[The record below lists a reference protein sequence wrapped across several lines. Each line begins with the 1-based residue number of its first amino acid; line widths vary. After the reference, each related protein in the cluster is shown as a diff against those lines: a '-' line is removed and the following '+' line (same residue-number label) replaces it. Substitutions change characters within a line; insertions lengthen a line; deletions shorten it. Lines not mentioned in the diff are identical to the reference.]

1 MSDGENAAQSAGRPS
16 VDRYRLIVTDVDGKE
31 HEVRGSILS
40 TPGARLNSI
49 IKRSAHELCALTDQG
64 QFFVAKDHVRNIDVQ
79 SFISAAQRMNESIFL
94 PYIVTSM
101 ATIREINETAA
112 SRAASIASNGAGDDE
127 TQMQRELIKIIQDGF
142 ERGATDVHII
152 DKIDFALINMRV
164 NGSIQKTRDLQSPVA
179 RTLMSSAFAASED
192 SDSSYQDLEPQEA
205 RISRNNKQIRIPAGL
220 ESIRLHWNPLAYGG
234 RSLAMRLQY
243 SSVRRNEKVTRS
255 IESLGYHKL
264 QLEQLRTMRSK
275 TSGVTIISGPTGSGK
290 STTLKVALEELMAET
305 QYEKNALTIEDPPEY
320 PINGVLQIPVT
331 NVKDKA
337 EREHKFQEA
346 INAALRSDPDIIM
359 IGEVRNRESAK
370 LAFEAA
376 MSGHLVFTT
385 LHANSAL
392 AIIDRLRD
400 IGVEPYKLYDPTI
413 LSGLVGQ
420 RLVPRLCPHCRIPFR
435 KAVQTK
441 AVSAGL
447 LARLNHFL
455 DESSADPSHVYMRG
469 PGCAHCDKG
478 HKEQVI
484 ATETIAPDETFMDLL
499 RSERKV
505 DARAYWYE
513 QLGGF
518 TMLTHALTKMLDGE
532 VSPVAV
538 ESRVDRI
545 IYDKHMQPFLCPS
558 EKKTAPEH
566 P

>member
-1 MSDGENAAQSAGRPS
+1 MSDGESSAKSAGYQPA
-16 VDRYRLIVTDVDGKE
+16 DRFRLIVKDVKDTE
-31 HEVRGSILS
+31 HEVRGAILS
-40 TPGARLNSI
+40 TPGARLHSL
-49 IKRSAHELCALTDQG
+49 IKRNAHELCALTDQG
-64 QFFVAKDHVRNIDVQ
+64 QFFIAQDHVRNIDVQ
-79 SFISAAQRMNESIFL
+79 SFISAAQKMNESIFP
-94 PYIVTSM
+94 PYIITDM
-101 ATIREINETAA
+101 ATIREINDAAA
-112 SRAASIASNGAGDDE
+112 SRAASIAGHVSADDE
-127 TQMQRELIKIIQDGF
+127 TQMQRELSKIIRDGF
-142 ERGATDVHII
+142 ERGATDIHII
-152 DKIDFALINMRV
+152 DKNDFAFINMRV

-205 RISRNNKQIRIPAGL
+205 RISRNNKLIKTPAGL

-243 SSVRRNEKVTRS
+243 SSVRRNEKVTRG

-305 QYEKNALTIEDPPEY
+305 MYEKNALTIEDPPEY

-331 NVKDKA
+331 NVKDRE

-370 LAFEAA
+370 LTFEAA

-413 LSGLVGQ
+413 MSGMVGQ
-420 RLVPRLCPHCRIPFR
+420 RLVPRLCPKCRVPLR
-435 KAVQTK
+435 TAVQTK
-441 AVSAGL
+441 SISADL
-447 LARLNHFL
+447 LARLNRFF
-455 DESSADPSHVYMRG
+455 DESLADSSHVYMRG

-478 HKEQVI
+478 HKDQVI

-499 RSERKV
+499 RSEKKV

-513 QLGGF
+513 HLGGF
-518 TMLTHALTKMLDGE
+518 TMLTHALTKMLSGE

-545 IYDKHMQPFLCPS
+545 MYDKHMQPFLRLP
-558 EKKTAPEH
+558 ERKATAGNS
-566 P
+566 